1 MRKTVYWIEGD
12 GIGPDVWKSA
22 RPVID
27 EAIRLSYGDGRGFD
41 WKELLAGEKALKE
54 TGTLLPDETLAALRG
69 AELAI
74 KGPLGTPVGTG
85 FRSLNVTLRQTLD
98 LYACIRPI
106 RYFEGIESPVKHPE
120 RVDMIVF
127 RENTEDVY
135 AGIEYKAGTPEAAK
149 LIAFLRDELGAEIV
163 KTQKVRDFEGHVVP
177 IDLVRLDS
185 LRMGDALFRDHP
197 VLVMPDTSLVFA
209 CLRVDGIAGCDLL
222 RWCAVRMPNADS
234 TITVT
239 DDVRRLGLPRGRR
252 MSRMELGGGCPFL
265 PVTCRNGDRQAR
277 MYVKFDT
284 GSAGYFHFSYADSG
298 DAPPPLWFIDSLR
311 WADGFATAIGWTNRN
326 RVNSYFRGTIPRF
339 EIQGTAIADMP
350 VKRTFGH
357 NRILGCKLFDW
368 GQVVLDFRRKRFLF
382 IPRGGEAKAPP
393 QPACNFTLALSAGQL
408 VVGQVWDEALAD
420 VIAPGDRILSLDGH
434 PWDGD
439 VCRFL
444 LDPDPLDGTVCGI
457 GTASGQHV
465 VLTIETMK

>member
-1 MRKTVYWIEGD
+1 M
-12 GIGPDVWKSA
+12 SA
-22 RPVID
+22 GV
-27 EAIRLSYGDGRGFD
+27 
-41 WKELLAGEKALKE
+41 
-54 TGTLLPDETLAALRG
+54 
-69 AELAI
+69 
-74 KGPLGTPVGTG
+74 
-85 FRSLNVTLRQTLD
+85 
-98 LYACIRPI
+98 
-106 RYFEGIESPVKHPE
+106 
-120 RVDMIVF
+120 
-127 RENTEDVY
+127 
-135 AGIEYKAGTPEAAK
+135 
-149 LIAFLRDELGAEIV
+149 
-163 KTQKVRDFEGHVVP
+163 
-177 IDLVRLDS
+177 
-185 LRMGDALFRDHP
+185 
-197 VLVMPDTSLVFA
+197 
-209 CLRVDGIAGCDLL
+209 
-222 RWCAVRMPNADS
+222 
-234 TITVT
+234 
-239 DDVRRLGLPRGRR
+239 GLPRGRR

-311 WADGFATAIGWTNRN
+311 WADGYASAIGWTNRN

-357 NRILGCKLFDW
+357 NRILGCKLLDW

>member
-1 MRKTVYWIEGD
+1 
-12 GIGPDVWKSA
+12 
-22 RPVID
+22 
-27 EAIRLSYGDGRGFD
+27 
-41 WKELLAGEKALKE
+41 
-54 TGTLLPDETLAALRG
+54 
-69 AELAI
+69 
-74 KGPLGTPVGTG
+74 
-85 FRSLNVTLRQTLD
+85 
-98 LYACIRPI
+98 
-106 RYFEGIESPVKHPE
+106 
-120 RVDMIVF
+120 
-127 RENTEDVY
+127 
-135 AGIEYKAGTPEAAK
+135 
-149 LIAFLRDELGAEIV
+149 
-163 KTQKVRDFEGHVVP
+163 
-177 IDLVRLDS
+177 
-185 LRMGDALFRDHP
+185 
-197 VLVMPDTSLVFA
+197 
-209 CLRVDGIAGCDLL
+209 
-222 RWCAVRMPNADS
+222 
-234 TITVT
+234 
-239 DDVRRLGLPRGRR
+239 

-298 DAPPPLWFIDSLR
+298 DAPPPMWFIDSLR
-311 WADGFATAIGWTNRN
+311 WADGYATAVGWTNRN
-326 RVNSYFRGTIPRF
+326 RVNSHFRGTIPRF

-368 GQVVLDFRRKRFLF
+368 
-382 IPRGGEAKAPP
+382 
-393 QPACNFTLALSAGQL
+393 GQL

-465 VLTIETMK
+465 ILTIETMK

>member
-1 MRKTVYWIEGD
+1 MSFPSTWFG
-12 GIGPDVWKSA
+12 STA
-22 RPVID
+22 
-27 EAIRLSYGDGRGFD
+27 
-41 WKELLAGEKALKE
+41 
-54 TGTLLPDETLAALRG
+54 
-69 AELAI
+69 
-74 KGPLGTPVGTG
+74 
-85 FRSLNVTLRQTLD
+85 
-98 LYACIRPI
+98 
-106 RYFEGIESPVKHPE
+106 
-120 RVDMIVF
+120 
-127 RENTEDVY
+127 
-135 AGIEYKAGTPEAAK
+135 
-149 LIAFLRDELGAEIV
+149 
-163 KTQKVRDFEGHVVP
+163 
-177 IDLVRLDS
+177 

-239 DDVRRLGLPRGRR
+239 DDVRTLGLPRGRR

-311 WADGFATAIGWTNRN
+311 WADGYASAIGWTNRN
-326 RVNSYFRGTIPRF
+326 RVNSHFRGTIPRF

-408 VVGQVWDEALAD
+408 VVGQVWDEAARGRHRPRRPHPLARR
-420 VIAPGDRILSLDGH
+420 APLGRRRLPIPARPRPAGRYGVRDRDGLRAACC
-434 PWDGD
+434 PND
-439 VCRFL
+439 
-444 LDPDPLDGTVCGI
+444 
-457 GTASGQHV
+457 
-465 VLTIETMK
+465 

>member
-1 MRKTVYWIEGD
+1 MKTE
-12 GIGPDVWKSA
+12 
-22 RPVID
+22 
-27 EAIRLSYGDGRGFD
+27 
-41 WKELLAGEKALKE
+41 
-54 TGTLLPDETLAALRG
+54 
-69 AELAI
+69 
-74 KGPLGTPVGTG
+74 
-85 FRSLNVTLRQTLD
+85 
-98 LYACIRPI
+98 
-106 RYFEGIESPVKHPE
+106 
-120 RVDMIVF
+120 
-127 RENTEDVY
+127 
-135 AGIEYKAGTPEAAK
+135 
-149 LIAFLRDELGAEIV
+149 
-163 KTQKVRDFEGHVVP
+163 KVRDFEGHVVP

-239 DDVRRLGLPRGRR
+239 DDVRSLGLPRGRR

-311 WADGFATAIGWTNRN
+311 WADGYATAVGWTNRN
-326 RVNSYFRGTIPRF
+326 RVNSHFRGTIPRF

-457 GTASGQHV
+457 GTAAGQHV
-465 VLTIETMK
+465 VLTIEILK

>member
-1 MRKTVYWIEGD
+1 
-12 GIGPDVWKSA
+12 
-22 RPVID
+22 
-27 EAIRLSYGDGRGFD
+27 
-41 WKELLAGEKALKE
+41 
-54 TGTLLPDETLAALRG
+54 
-69 AELAI
+69 
-74 KGPLGTPVGTG
+74 
-85 FRSLNVTLRQTLD
+85 
-98 LYACIRPI
+98 
-106 RYFEGIESPVKHPE
+106 
-120 RVDMIVF
+120 
-127 RENTEDVY
+127 
-135 AGIEYKAGTPEAAK
+135 
-149 LIAFLRDELGAEIV
+149 
-163 KTQKVRDFEGHVVP
+163 
-177 IDLVRLDS
+177 
-185 LRMGDALFRDHP
+185 MGDALFRDHP

-239 DDVRRLGLPRGRR
+239 DDVRTLGLPRGRR

-311 WADGFATAIGWTNRN
+311 WADGYASAIGWTNRN
-326 RVNSYFRGTIPRF
+326 RVNSHFRGTIPRF

-382 IPRGGEAKAPP
+382 IPRGARRKPRRSPP
-393 QPACNFTLALSAGQL
+393 VILRWPFPPGSSSSGRCGTRRSRTSSPPATASS
-408 VVGQVWDEALAD
+408 
-420 VIAPGDRILSLDGH
+420 RST
-434 PWDGD
+434 
-439 VCRFL
+439 
-444 LDPDPLDGTVCGI
+444 GTP
-457 GTASGQHV
+457 GTATSADSCSTPTRWTVRCAGSGRPPGSM
-465 VLTIETMK
+465 LS

>member
-1 MRKTVYWIEGD
+1 
-12 GIGPDVWKSA
+12 
-22 RPVID
+22 
-27 EAIRLSYGDGRGFD
+27 
-41 WKELLAGEKALKE
+41 
-54 TGTLLPDETLAALRG
+54 
-69 AELAI
+69 
-74 KGPLGTPVGTG
+74 
-85 FRSLNVTLRQTLD
+85 
-98 LYACIRPI
+98 
-106 RYFEGIESPVKHPE
+106 
-120 RVDMIVF
+120 
-127 RENTEDVY
+127 
-135 AGIEYKAGTPEAAK
+135 
-149 LIAFLRDELGAEIV
+149 
-163 KTQKVRDFEGHVVP
+163 
-177 IDLVRLDS
+177 
-185 LRMGDALFRDHP
+185 
-197 VLVMPDTSLVFA
+197 
-209 CLRVDGIAGCDLL
+209 
-222 RWCAVRMPNADS
+222 
-234 TITVT
+234 
-239 DDVRRLGLPRGRR
+239 

-326 RVNSYFRGTIPRF
+326 RVNSHFRGTIPRF

-357 NRILGCKLFDW
+357 NRILGCKLLDW

-465 VLTIETMK
+465 ILTIETMK

>member
-149 LIAFLRDELGAEIV
+149 LIAFLRDELGADVDASAAVGIKPMTE
-163 KTQKVRDFEGHVVP
+163 KGSKR
-177 IDLVRLDS
+177 LVRAAIRHALAQNLPSVTLVHKGNIMKFTEGGFRRWGYEVAAEEFGDVTITEEEVTKNFGGKAPEGKIVIKDRITDAMFQQIL
-185 LRMGDALFRDHP
+185 LRPAEYSVLALPNLNGDYMSDALAAEVGGLGMAPGSNIGEGYAIFEATHGTAP
-197 VLVMPDTSLVFA
+197 KY
-209 CLRVDGIAGCDLL
+209 AGQDKTNPGSIILSGAL
-222 RWCAVRMPNADS
+222 MLEYIGWKEAAELIRKAVEKTVAAK
-234 TITVT
+234 TVT
-239 DDVRRLGLPRGRR
+239 YDLA
-252 MSRMELGGGCPFL
+252 
-265 PVTCRNGDRQAR
+265 RQMPGAT
-277 MYVKFDT
+277 KISC
-284 GSAGYFHFSYADSG
+284 SAFGK
-298 DAPPPLWFIDSLR
+298 
-311 WADGFATAIGWTNRN
+311 AIC
-326 RVNSYFRGTIPRF
+326 
-339 EIQGTAIADMP
+339 EHM
-350 VKRTFGH
+350 
-357 NRILGCKLFDW
+357 
-368 GQVVLDFRRKRFLF
+368 
-382 IPRGGEAKAPP
+382 
-393 QPACNFTLALSAGQL
+393 
-408 VVGQVWDEALAD
+408 
-420 VIAPGDRILSLDGH
+420 
-434 PWDGD
+434 
-439 VCRFL
+439 
-444 LDPDPLDGTVCGI
+444 
-457 GTASGQHV
+457 
-465 VLTIETMK
+465 